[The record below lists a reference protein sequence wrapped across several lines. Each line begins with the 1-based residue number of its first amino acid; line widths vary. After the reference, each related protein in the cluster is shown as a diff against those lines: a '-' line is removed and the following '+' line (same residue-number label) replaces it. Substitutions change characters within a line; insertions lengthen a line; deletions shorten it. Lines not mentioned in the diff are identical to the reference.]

1 MIILWYQL
9 AIVGITN
16 NYLQWS
22 VLYVYMNIY
31 DRSDIYEDTF
41 IQVNELGY
49 NFLEI
54 DGNYYS
60 ISAK

>member
-1 MIILWYQL
+1 
-9 AIVGITN
+9 
-16 NYLQWS
+16 
-22 VLYVYMNIY
+22 MNIY

-49 NFLEI
+49 NFLET

-60 ISAK
+60 ISAKQPNAFRDGFN